1 MRLNTNWLK
10 SHSAPPHRLAGLAD
24 FVRGHLLCHFELT
37 AVYEE
42 RGTRNSQKALIKES
56 RMVKKLGES
65 IMPSTVF
72 DFDGMAAG

>member
-1 MRLNTNWLK
+1 MNFNWLK
-10 SHSAPPHRLAGLAD
+10 SHAAPLHRLGRARGL
-24 FVRGHLLCHFELT
+24 VCGHLLCHFELT